1 MRIVSVPEAMSAVTS
16 DMTVFIHGG
25 AATPRVLIKGLI
37 ERAGHVKNVTL
48 VSLHTEG
55 AGEYVDPKYQGI
67 FHLKSLFVGADVREA
82 VARGDADYIPVFLS
96 EIPALFASKTI
107 PLSIALINVSS
118 PDSHGYCSLGVSV
131 DIAKAAVENA
141 QIVIAQI
148 NSRMPRTHGNSF
160 VHVDDIDFGVEVHQ
174 EVSEIP
180 LHTITEVEHAIGRAC
195 AELIEDGSTLQMG
208 IGGIPDAVLSELT
221 NHRDLGVH
229 TEMFSDGLLPLI
241 RSGVVTGS
249 KKRIFPGRVVSS
261 FAMGSAALVEFLN
274 DNPVVCMLESS
285 FVNDTH
291 IIRKNPK
298 VVAINSAIE
307 VDITGQIVADSIGTR
322 HYSGIG
328 GQMDFMRGAAL
339 SEGGKPVIALPSC
352 TSHGES
358 RIVAFL
364 KPGANVVTTRGHVH
378 YVVTEY
384 GVAHLYGKTL
394 RERVAA
400 LIGVAHPGHREG
412 LEKDA
417 RARFGKF
424 GGK

>member
-1 MRIVSVPEAMSAVTS
+1 MRIVSVSEAMSAVTS
-16 DMTVFIHGG
+16 DMTVFLHGG
-25 AATPRVLIKGLI
+25 AATPRLLINGLV
-37 ERAGHVKNVTL
+37 ERAEQVRNVTI

-67 FHLKSLFVGADVREA
+67 FHVKSLFAGADVREA
-82 VARGDADYIPVFLS
+82 IARGDADYIPVFLS

-107 PLSIALINVSS
+107 PLSIALINVSP

-131 DIAKAAVENA
+131 DVAKAAVENSE
-141 QIVIAQI
+141 IVIAQI
-148 NSRMPRTHGNSF
+148 NSKMPRTHGDSF
-160 VHVDDIDFGVEVHQ
+160 VHVDKIDFGVEVDHKIW
-174 EVSEIP
+174 EMPI
-180 LHTITEVEHAIGRAC
+180 HTISGIEGDIGRFC
-195 AELIEDGSTLQMG
+195 AGLIEDGSTLQMG

-221 NHRDLGVH
+221 NHKDLGVH

-241 RSGVVTGS
+241 RSGAVTGS
-249 KKRIFPGRVVSS
+249 KKRVLPGRVVSS
-261 FAMGSAALVEFLN
+261 FAMGSAALVKFLD
-274 DNPVVCMLESS
+274 DNPIVCMLESS

-352 TSHGES
+352 TSHGDS

-384 GVAHLYGKTL
+384 GIARLYGKTL
-394 RERVAA
+394 RERAAA
-400 LIGVAHPGHREG
+400 LIGIAHPRHREE
-412 LEKDA
+412 LEREA

-424 GGK
+424 VCG

>member
-1 MRIVSVPEAMSAVTS
+1 
-16 DMTVFIHGG
+16 
-25 AATPRVLIKGLI
+25 
-37 ERAGHVKNVTL
+37 

-96 EIPALFASKTI
+96 EIPTLFATRVI
-107 PLSIALINVSS
+107 PLSVALINVSP

-131 DIAKAAVENA
+131 DVTKAAVDNA
-141 QIVIAQI
+141 DIVIAQI
-148 NSRMPRTHGNSF
+148 NSKMPRTHGDSF
-160 VHVDDIDFGVEVHQ
+160 VHQDSIDFGVEVDQ
-174 EVSEIP
+174 PIWEMPVPSISGLERD
-180 LHTITEVEHAIGRAC
+180 IGRFC
-195 AELIEDGSTLQMG
+195 ATLIEDGSTLQMG

-221 NHRDLGVH
+221 THRDLGVH

-249 KKRIFPGRVVSS
+249 KKCIFPGRVVSS
-261 FAMGSAALVEFLN
+261 FAMGSSALVEFLD
-274 DNPVVCMLESS
+274 DNPLVCMFASS

-352 TSHGES
+352 TSRGES
-358 RIVAFL
+358 RIVALL
-364 KPGANVVTTRGHVH
+364 KPGANVVTTRGHVY

-384 GVAHLYGKTL
+384 GIAHLYGKTL
-394 RERVAA
+394 RERAAA
-400 LIGVAHPGHREG
+400 LIGVAHPRHREG
-412 LEKDA
+412 LEREA

-424 GGK
+424 LEG